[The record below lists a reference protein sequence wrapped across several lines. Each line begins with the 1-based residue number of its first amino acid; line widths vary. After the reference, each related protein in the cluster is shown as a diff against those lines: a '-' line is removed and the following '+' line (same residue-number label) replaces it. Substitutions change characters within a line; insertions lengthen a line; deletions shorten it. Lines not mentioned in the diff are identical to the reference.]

1 MLKPGFYLT
10 SVFLTLITE
19 VFVSMA
25 FLISQSK
32 VIKGGWVGGAG
43 VDSPY
48 VSKIHCDNPLLSYS
62 LWYRIYELNQ
72 IPIEVYLLCLYLYLH
87 WAGSR
92 LVGGVWPLGHYELPP
107 NVSIP
112 CNSPPS
118 SSIIIIFKIQNT
130 TKRTSIYDISLFNNG
145 QMGLN

>member
-1 MLKPGFYLT
+1 MSPDVLLECPRTSLRDVLRVNVTERVWHSPGW
-10 SVFLTLITE
+10 
-19 VFVSMA
+19 
-25 FLISQSK
+25 
-32 VIKGGWVGGAG
+32 GGEG

-48 VSKIHCDNPLLSYS
+48 VSKIHCDNLLLSYC
-62 LWYRIYELNQ
+62 LWYRVYELNQ

-130 TKRTSIYDISLFNNG
+130 TKRTSIYNISLFNNG